1 MNYYIPLRIHGQV
14 CGHTATCRYCWHSW
28 LVRDRITLRSAMR
41 SRAGPREVGKLFA
54 PQGVDQLVAGY
65 HSVGRDEQVR
75 QHPVLVAGTY
85 GLVCSQATNE
95 AALGIWLFGPITITS

>member
-1 MNYYIPLRIHGQV
+1 MQILL
-14 CGHTATCRYCWHSW
+14 AL
-28 LVRDRITLRSAMR
+28 LVGE
-41 SRAGPREVGKLFA
+41 GPDHLAVSDAQQGRPEEVGKLFA

-85 GLVCSQATNE
+85 GLVCSQATNQ
-95 AALGIWLFGPITITS
+95 AALGIWLFGPITMTS